1 MTPQDDIDGMPRR
14 FGRTGWQDPDA
25 AKGLP
30 VQPRFPASHHFHR
43 RRRPPLA
50 EREIASLAERG
61 LRDLERQLLPAG
73 NPGDPRWI
81 A

>member
-1 MTPQDDIDGMPRR
+1 M
-14 FGRTGWQDPDA
+14 
-25 AKGLP
+25 
-30 VQPRFPASHHFHR
+30 QPRFPASHHFH